1 MYCPNCKKEYEAGIT
16 VCPDCNK
23 DLKTQISD
31 DEMYST
37 APDPVKVT
45 SAANN
50 IDAGLIM
57 NLLINNNI
65 PCFKKD
71 IGVGGYMNVYMGY
84 SVYGEDIYVDRID
97 YEAALELINSLE
109 PDIESIDTESMDK
122 DSMNKEDSIDT
133 KSIDK
138 EENQDEYKLPFYKN
152 PRIVARI
159 FVVIIGIYMILSGII
174 GILTK

>member
-23 DLKTQISD
+23 DLKTQILED
-31 DEMYST
+31 DEVYAA

-45 SAANN
+45 SAAND

-71 IGVGGYMNVYMGY
+71 NGAGGYMNVYMGY
-84 SVYGEDIYVDRID
+84 SVYGEDIYVDRKD
-97 YEAALELINSLE
+97 YEAALNLINSLE
-109 PDIESIDTESMDK
+109 PDKESMDTESVDMDLTDKKSMDK
-122 DSMNKEDSIDT
+122 D
-133 KSIDK
+133 
-138 EENQDEYKLPFYKN
+138 DEYKLPFYKN

>member
-1 MYCPNCKKEYEAGIT
+1 MYCPNCKREYEAGLT

-23 DLKTQISD
+23 DLMAPLLKN
-31 DEMYST
+31 EEEYSMN
-37 APDPVKVT
+37 PVKVT

-71 IGVGGYMNVYMGY
+71 NGAGGYMNVYMGY
-84 SVYGEDIYVDRID
+84 SVYGEDIYVDKKD
-97 YEAALELINSLE
+97 YEAALDLINSLE
-109 PDIESIDTESMDK
+109 PDKESMDTESVD
-122 DSMNKEDSIDT
+122 EDSIDK
-133 KSIDK
+133 KSMDK
-138 EENQDEYKLPFYKN
+138 EEYQDEYKLPFYKN

-159 FVVIIGIYMILSGII
+159 FVFIIGLYMILSGII